1 MNRTNLLVNAAFAV
15 SLVGMLVSM
24 GLLPMSKAPR
34 KDEAGYYYE
43 RRTGER
49 VYNPKYKEAYESHQ
63 FASNLG
69 FFSGIGFV
77 GFGGW
82 LILISVRSHTQK
94 KNEN

>member
-1 MNRTNLLVNAAFAV
+1 VEGALKDRSAV

-24 GLLPMSKAPR
+24 GLIPMSKPPK
-34 KDEAGYYYE
+34 KDDSGYYYE

-49 VYNPKYKEAYESHQ
+49 IYSPQAEDAYRSYQ

-69 FFSGIGFV
+69 FFSGIGFI

-82 LILISVRSHTQK
+82 LALISVHNYIQK
-94 KNEN
+94 KN